1 MYYVYHPVLSYFT
14 SIDGWLVCNVLQIE
28 IVSQILDGRQF
39 VQPKVLIPARVWSV
53 AADGESVL
61 MVIVSRS

>member
-1 MYYVYHPVLSYFT
+1 MCYVCHPVLSYFT

-53 AADGESVL
+53 AAD
-61 MVIVSRS
+61 